1 MMKQGNIDTIT
12 IITGNIHK
20 KRGSRKPDRIGAI
33 KKSSFKMKRKSWA
46 IAALAILALVAC
58 NNAGDK
64 TTPSTTDSSS
74 ATPATAMAEPAASKL
89 AAPFDIVEINHT
101 VKDYDKWRPA
111 FNSDSTARKASGL
124 EDMVVARSVDN
135 PNSLLVT
142 LKVSDMEKAKA
153 FAADPRL
160 KDVMEKNGVI
170 SKSDINYF
178 HVIRVNPDSKEN
190 QWVQITH
197 KVKDFDAWVKV
208 FDAEG
213 TATRASFGLVT

>member
-12 IITGNIHK
+12 IITGNIYK
-20 KRGSRKPDRIGAI
+20 KRGSRKPDRVGAI

-74 ATPATAMAEPAASKL
+74 AMPATAAVEPAVPKL
-89 AAPFDIVEINHT
+89 AAPFDIVEINHA

-124 EDMVVARSVDN
+124 EDIVVGRSVDN